1 MNEFELIERFFA
13 RPARHAALGI
23 GDDCAFVAPEAGQL
37 FAVSTDMLV
46 EGRHFLP
53 DADPE
58 NVGHKTLAVNLS
70 DCAAVAA
77 QPRYAFLA
85 CALPDADPAWL
96 APFARGFFALA
107 DRYGVELVGG
117 DTTKGPRTLC
127 VTIFGEVPPGG
138 ALLRSGAQAGD
149 MIWISG
155 EVGRAR
161 VGLALERG
169 EPVDPVPAHLQ
180 HEALQAMHRPEPRVD
195 LAIGL
200 RGVAT
205 SGIDISDGLLGDLGH
220 ILERSAVGAEIFLPR
235 IPASAWL
242 HERALD
248 PQTAAWGREFVLAG
262 GDDYELCFTAPVAR
276 AEAVRAAGRAAGV
289 AVTPI
294 GRIRRDPG
302 LLVLDADGA
311 PLDIA
316 LIRSFDHFRGA
327 GE

>member
-169 EPVDPVPAHLQ
+169 ESVDPVPAHLQ
-180 HEALQAMHRPEPRVD
+180 YEALQAMHRPEPRVD